1 MAARSAAFFDL
12 DNTMVRGSTLYFLGR
27 AMYQRGFF
35 TKADI
40 SKFVVA
46 NVRFRLTGT
55 EKPEVI
61 ARFQKA
67 ATDFIG
73 GHDVQELYSIGQS
86 VYDDFISPAL
96 INGTIEIAKSHLA
109 EGTEVWLVTAAPEDL
124 AKLIAELLGFTGAI
138 GSKVFIE
145 DGKYTGRLDGKIL
158 HGMEKASAVR
168 ELAASRGFSLLN
180 CHAYSDSSSDFPLLQ
195 SVGTPHAI
203 NPDAKLRIKALA
215 ENWQIHD
222 FRRFRKLNRWLGPA
236 ISRVVALG
244 AWLAP
249 RSKGEK
255 REDQ

>member
-12 DNTMVRGSTLYFLGR
+12 DNTLVRGSTLYFLGR

-73 GHDVQELYSIGQS
+73 GHDVNDIYTIGES
-86 VYDDFISPAL
+86 VYDDYVSPAL
-96 INGTIEIAKSHLA
+96 INGTIELAKQHLK
-109 EGTEVWLVTAAPEDL
+109 EGAEVWLVTAAPEDM
-124 AKLIAELLGFTGAI
+124 AKLIGERLGFTGAI
-138 GSKVFIE
+138 GTKVRIE
-145 DGKYTGRLDGKIL
+145 NGKYTGDLIGKIL
-158 HGMEKASAVR
+158 HGTEKARAVR
-168 ELAASRGFSLLN
+168 ELAAERGFSLSN
-180 CHAYSDSSSDFPLLQ
+180 CHAYSDSASDFPLLQ

-203 NPDAKLRIKALA
+203 NPDARLRIKALA
-215 ENWQIHD
+215 EGWQMHD
-222 FRRFRKLNRWLGPA
+222 FRKFRKLNRLLGPT
-236 ISRVVALG
+236 ISRIVALG
-244 AWLAP
+244 AWLTP
-249 RSKGEK
+249 RSRGDK
-255 REDQ
+255 RSD

>member
-73 GHDVQELYSIGQS
+73 GHDVNEIYTIGQS
-86 VYDDFISPAL
+86 VYDEYVSPAL
-96 INGTIEIAKSHLA
+96 INGTIEIAKKHLT
-109 EGTEVWLVTAAPEDL
+109 EGNEVWLVTAAPEDM
-124 AKLIAELLGFTGAI
+124 AKLIAERLGFTGAI
-138 GSKVFIE
+138 GTKVAIE
-145 DGKYTGRLDGKIL
+145 DGKYLGHLNGKIL
-158 HGMEKASAVR
+158 HGIEKARAVR
-168 ELAASRGFSLLN
+168 ELAAERGFSLNN
-180 CHAYSDSSSDFPLLQ
+180 CHAYSDSASDFPLLQ

-203 NPDAKLRIKALA
+203 NPDARLRIKALA
-215 ENWQIHD
+215 DNWEIID

-236 ISRVVALG
+236 VSRFVALG
-244 AWLAP
+244 ALLTP
-249 RSKGEK
+249 RSRRDKK
-255 REDQ
+255 ND

>member
-61 ARFQKA
+61 SRFQKA

-73 GHDVQELYSIGQS
+73 GHDVKEIYTIAQS
-86 VYDDFISPAL
+86 VYDEFVSPSL
-96 INGTIEIAKSHLA
+96 IQGTIDIAKQHLA
-109 EGTEVWLVTAAPEDL
+109 EGTEVWLVTAAPEDM
-124 AKLIAELLGFTGAI
+124 AKLISDRLGFTGAL
-138 GSKVFIE
+138 GTKVEIE
-145 DGKYTGRLDGKIL
+145 NGKYVGKLNGQIL
-158 HGMEKASAVR
+158 HGVEKARAVR
-168 ELAASRGFSLLN
+168 ELAAERGFSLNN
-180 CHAYSDSSSDFPLLQ
+180 CHAYSDSASDFPLLQ

-203 NPDAKLRIKALA
+203 NPDARLRIKALA
-215 ENWQIHD
+215 ENWEIID
-222 FRRFRKLNRWLGPA
+222 FRRFRKLNRWLGPTV
-236 ISRVVALG
+236 SRFVALG
-244 AWLAP
+244 AWLTP
-249 RSKGEK
+249 RSRGDK
-255 REDQ
+255 RSE

>member
-73 GHDVQELYSIGQS
+73 GHDVKEIYTIGES
-86 VYDDFISPAL
+86 VYDEFVSPAL
-96 INGTIEIAKSHLA
+96 INGTIEIAKKHLA
-109 EGTEVWLVTAAPEDL
+109 EGSEVWLVTAAPEDM
-124 AKLIAELLGFTGAI
+124 AKLIAERLGFTGAI
-138 GSKVFIE
+138 GTKVEIK
-145 DGKYTGRLDGKIL
+145 DGKYTGNLNGKIL
-158 HGMEKASAVR
+158 HGTEKARAVR
-168 ELAASRGFSLLN
+168 ELAAARGYSLNN
-180 CHAYSDSSSDFPLLQ
+180 CHAYSDSASDLPLLH

-203 NPDAKLRIKALA
+203 NPDARLRIKALA
-215 ENWQIHD
+215 ENWQMHD
-222 FRRFRKLNRWLGPA
+222 FRKFRKLNRWLGPA
-236 ISRVVALG
+236 ISRIVALG
-244 AWLAP
+244 ALITP
-249 RSKGEK
+249 RSRGDK
-255 REDQ
+255 RSE

>member
-73 GHDVQELYSIGQS
+73 GHDVNEIYTIGQS
-86 VYDDFISPAL
+86 VYDEFVSPAL
-96 INGTIEIAKSHLA
+96 INGTIQIAKKHLN
-109 EGTEVWLVTAAPEDL
+109 EGTEVWLVTAAPEDM
-124 AKLIAELLGFTGAI
+124 AKLIADRLGFTGAI
-138 GSKVFIE
+138 GTKVAIE
-145 DGKYTGRLDGKIL
+145 NGKYLGKLDGSIL
-158 HGMEKASAVR
+158 HGVEKARAVR
-168 ELAASRGFSLLN
+168 ELAASRGFSLNN
-180 CHAYSDSSSDFPLLQ
+180 CHAYSDSASDFPLLQ

-203 NPDAKLRIKALA
+203 NPDARLRIKALA
-215 ENWQIHD
+215 EKWEIID
-222 FRRFRKLNRWLGPA
+222 FRRFRKLNRWLGPT
-236 ISRVVALG
+236 ISRFVALG
-244 AWLAP
+244 ALLAP
-249 RSKGEK
+249 RSRGDK
-255 REDQ
+255 RSE

>member
-40 SKFVVA
+40 SRFVVA

-73 GHDVQELYSIGQS
+73 GHDVNDIYTIGQS
-86 VYDDFISPAL
+86 VYDEYVSPAL
-96 INGTIEIAKSHLA
+96 INGTIEIAKKHLA
-109 EGTEVWLVTAAPEDL
+109 EGDEVWLVTAAPEDM
-124 AKLIAELLGFTGAI
+124 AKLIADRLGFTGAI
-138 GSKVFIE
+138 GTKVAIE
-145 DGKYTGRLDGKIL
+145 NGKYLGHLNGKIL
-158 HGMEKASAVR
+158 HGIEKAKAVR
-168 ELAASRGFSLLN
+168 ELAAERGFSLNN
-180 CHAYSDSSSDFPLLQ
+180 CHAYSDSASDFPLLQ

-203 NPDAKLRIKALA
+203 NPDARLRIKALA
-215 ENWQIHD
+215 ENWEIID

-236 ISRVVALG
+236 VSRFVALG
-244 AWLAP
+244 ALLTP
-249 RSKGEK
+249 RSRGDK
-255 REDQ
+255 

>member
-73 GHDVQELYSIGQS
+73 GHDVNEIYTIGQS
-86 VYDDFISPAL
+86 VYDEYVSPAL
-96 INGTIEIAKSHLA
+96 INGTIEIAKKHLT
-109 EGTEVWLVTAAPEDL
+109 EGNEVWLVTAAPEDM
-124 AKLIAELLGFTGAI
+124 AKLIAERLGFTGAI
-138 GSKVFIE
+138 GTKVAIE
-145 DGKYTGRLDGKIL
+145 DGKYLGHLNGKIL
-158 HGMEKASAVR
+158 HGIEKARAVR
-168 ELAASRGFSLLN
+168 ELAAERGFSLNN
-180 CHAYSDSSSDFPLLQ
+180 CHAYSDSASDFPLLQ

-203 NPDAKLRIKALA
+203 NPDARLRIKALA
-215 ENWQIHD
+215 ENWEIID

-236 ISRVVALG
+236 VSRFVALG
-244 AWLAP
+244 ALLTP
-249 RSKGEK
+249 RSRRDKK
-255 REDQ
+255 ND

>member
-73 GHDVQELYSIGQS
+73 GHDVNEIYTIAQS
-86 VYDDFISPAL
+86 VYDEFVSPAL
-96 INGTIEIAKSHLA
+96 IQGTIEIAKKHLV
-109 EGTEVWLVTAAPEDL
+109 EGNEVWLVTAAPEDM
-124 AKLIAELLGFTGAI
+124 AKLIADRLGFTGAI
-138 GSKVFIE
+138 GTKVAIA
-145 DGKYTGRLDGKIL
+145 DGKYLGHLNGKIL
-158 HGMEKASAVR
+158 HGIEKARAVR
-168 ELAASRGFSLLN
+168 ELAAERGFSLNN
-180 CHAYSDSSSDFPLLQ
+180 CHAYSDSASDFPLLQ
-195 SVGTPHAI
+195 AVGTPHAI
-203 NPDAKLRIKALA
+203 NPDARLRIKALA
-215 ENWQIHD
+215 ENWEIVD
-222 FRRFRKLNRWLGPA
+222 FRKFRKLNRWLGPTV
-236 ISRVVALG
+236 SRFVALG
-244 AWLAP
+244 AWLTP
-249 RSKGEK
+249 RSKGDRKGE
-255 REDQ
+255 

>member
-61 ARFQKA
+61 SRFQKA

-73 GHDVQELYSIGQS
+73 GHDVKEIYTIAQS
-86 VYDDFISPAL
+86 VYDEFVSPSL
-96 INGTIEIAKSHLA
+96 IQGTIDIAKQHLA
-109 EGTEVWLVTAAPEDL
+109 EGTEVWLVTAAPEDM
-124 AKLIAELLGFTGAI
+124 AKLISDRLGFTGAL
-138 GSKVFIE
+138 GTKVEIE
-145 DGKYTGRLDGKIL
+145 NGKYVGKLNGQIL
-158 HGMEKASAVR
+158 HGVEKARAVR
-168 ELAASRGFSLLN
+168 ELAAERGFSLNN
-180 CHAYSDSSSDFPLLQ
+180 CHAYSDSASDFPLLQ

-203 NPDAKLRIKALA
+203 NPDTRLRIKALA
-215 ENWQIHD
+215 ENWEIID
-222 FRRFRKLNRWLGPA
+222 FRRFRKLNRWLGPTV
-236 ISRVVALG
+236 SRFVALG
-244 AWLAP
+244 AWLTP
-249 RSKGEK
+249 RSRGDK
-255 REDQ
+255 RSE

>member
-61 ARFQKA
+61 ERFQKA

-73 GHDVQELYSIGQS
+73 GHEVNEIYTIAQS
-86 VYDDFISPAL
+86 VYDEYVSPAL
-96 INGTIEIAKSHLA
+96 IQGTIEIAKKHLA
-109 EGTEVWLVTAAPEDL
+109 EGNEVWLVTAAPEDM
-124 AKLIAELLGFTGAI
+124 AKLIADRLGFTGAI
-138 GSKVFIE
+138 GTKVAIE
-145 DGKYTGRLDGKIL
+145 DGKYLGHLNGKIL
-158 HGMEKASAVR
+158 HGVEKARAVR
-168 ELAASRGFSLLN
+168 ELAAERGFSLNN
-180 CHAYSDSSSDFPLLQ
+180 CHAYSDSASDFPLLQ

-203 NPDAKLRIKALA
+203 NPDARLRIKALA
-215 ENWQIHD
+215 EKWEIVD
-222 FRRFRKLNRWLGPA
+222 FRKFRKLNRWLGPTV
-236 ISRVVALG
+236 SRFVALG
-244 AWLAP
+244 AWLTP
-249 RSKGEK
+249 RSRGDKKG
-255 REDQ
+255 D

>member
-61 ARFQKA
+61 SRFQKA

-73 GHDVQELYSIGQS
+73 GHDVKEIYTIAQS
-86 VYDDFISPAL
+86 VYDEFVSPAL
-96 INGTIEIAKSHLA
+96 IQGTIDIAKQHLA
-109 EGTEVWLVTAAPEDL
+109 EGTEVWLVTAAPEDM
-124 AKLIAELLGFTGAI
+124 AKLISDRLGFTGAL
-138 GSKVFIE
+138 GTKVEIE
-145 DGKYTGRLDGKIL
+145 NGKYVGKLNGQIL
-158 HGMEKASAVR
+158 HGVEKARAVR
-168 ELAASRGFSLLN
+168 ELAAERGFSLNN
-180 CHAYSDSSSDFPLLQ
+180 CHAYSDSASDFPLLQ

-203 NPDAKLRIKALA
+203 NPDARLRIKALA
-215 ENWQIHD
+215 ENWEIID
-222 FRRFRKLNRWLGPA
+222 FRRFRKLNRWLGPTV
-236 ISRVVALG
+236 SSFVALG
-244 AWLAP
+244 AWLTP
-249 RSKGEK
+249 RSRGDK
-255 REDQ
+255 RSE

>member
-73 GHDVQELYSIGQS
+73 GHDVNEIYTIAQS
-86 VYDDFISPAL
+86 VYDEFVSPAL
-96 INGTIEIAKSHLA
+96 IQGTIEIAKKHLA
-109 EGTEVWLVTAAPEDL
+109 EGNEVWLVTAAPEDM
-124 AKLIAELLGFTGAI
+124 AKLIADRLGFTGAI
-138 GSKVFIE
+138 GTKVAIA
-145 DGKYTGRLDGKIL
+145 DGKYLGHLNGKIL
-158 HGMEKASAVR
+158 HGIEKARAVR
-168 ELAASRGFSLLN
+168 ELAAERGFSLNN
-180 CHAYSDSSSDFPLLQ
+180 CHAYSDSASDFPLLQ
-195 SVGTPHAI
+195 AVGTPHAI
-203 NPDAKLRIKALA
+203 NPDARLRIKALA
-215 ENWQIHD
+215 ENWEIVD
-222 FRRFRKLNRWLGPA
+222 FRKFRKLNRWLGPTV
-236 ISRVVALG
+236 SRFVALG
-244 AWLAP
+244 AWLTP
-249 RSKGEK
+249 RSKGDRKGE
-255 REDQ
+255 

>member
-61 ARFQKA
+61 SRFQKA

-73 GHDVQELYSIGQS
+73 GHDVNEIYTIAQS
-86 VYDDFISPAL
+86 VYDEFVSPAL
-96 INGTIEIAKSHLA
+96 IQGTIEIARKHLN
-109 EGTEVWLVTAAPEDL
+109 EGTEVWLVTAAPEDM
-124 AKLIAELLGFTGAI
+124 AKLIADRLGFTGAI
-138 GSKVFIE
+138 GTKVAIE
-145 DGKYTGRLDGKIL
+145 DGKYLGSLNGKIL
-158 HGMEKASAVR
+158 HGVEKARAVR
-168 ELAASRGFSLLN
+168 ELAAERGFSLNN
-180 CHAYSDSSSDFPLLQ
+180 CHAYSDSASDFPLLQ

-203 NPDAKLRIKALA
+203 NPDARLRIKALA
-215 ENWQIHD
+215 ENWELLD
-222 FRRFRKLNRWLGPA
+222 FRKFRKLNRWLGPA
-236 ISRVVALG
+236 ISRLVALG
-244 AWLAP
+244 ALLTP
-249 RSKGEK
+249 RSRGDKK
-255 REDQ
+255 SD

>member
-55 EKPEVI
+55 EKPDVI
-61 ARFQKA
+61 ARYQKA

-73 GHDVQELYSIGQS
+73 GHDVKELHAIGDS
-86 VYDDFISPAL
+86 VYDEFVSPAL
-96 INGTIEIAKSHLA
+96 IQGTIEIAQQHLS
-109 EGTEVWLVTAAPEDL
+109 EGSEVWLVTAAPDDM
-124 AKLIAELLGFTGAI
+124 AKLIANRLGFTGAI
-138 GSKVFIE
+138 GSKAEVK
-145 DGKYTGRLDGKIL
+145 DGKYTGQLNGKIL
-158 HGMEKASAVR
+158 HGTEKARAVR
-168 ELAASRGFSLLN
+168 ELAAERGFSLNN
-180 CHAYSDSSSDFPLLQ
+180 CHAYSDSASDLPLLQ

-203 NPDAKLRIKALA
+203 NPDARLRIKALA

-236 ISRVVALG
+236 VSRFVALG
-244 AWLAP
+244 AYITP
-249 RSKGEK
+249 RSRGDK
-255 REDQ
+255 RSD

>member
-61 ARFQKA
+61 SRFQKA

-73 GHDVQELYSIGQS
+73 GHDVKEIYTIAQS
-86 VYDDFISPAL
+86 VYDEFVSPAL
-96 INGTIEIAKSHLA
+96 IQGTIDIAKQHLA
-109 EGTEVWLVTAAPEDL
+109 EGTEVWLVTAAPEDM
-124 AKLIAELLGFTGAI
+124 AKLISDRLGFTGAL
-138 GSKVFIE
+138 GTKVEIE
-145 DGKYTGRLDGKIL
+145 NGKYVGKLNGQIL
-158 HGMEKASAVR
+158 HGVEKARAVR
-168 ELAASRGFSLLN
+168 ELAAERGFSLNN
-180 CHAYSDSSSDFPLLQ
+180 CHAYSDSASDFPLLQ

-203 NPDAKLRIKALA
+203 NPDARLRIKALA
-215 ENWQIHD
+215 ENWEIID
-222 FRRFRKLNRWLGPA
+222 FRRFRKLNRWLGPTV
-236 ISRVVALG
+236 SRFVALG
-244 AWLAP
+244 AWLTP
-249 RSKGEK
+249 RSRGDK
-255 REDQ
+255 RSE

>member
-73 GHDVQELYSIGQS
+73 GHDVNEIYTIGQS
-86 VYDDFISPAL
+86 VYDEFVSPAL
-96 INGTIEIAKSHLA
+96 INGTIEIAKKHLG
-109 EGTEVWLVTAAPEDL
+109 EGTEVWLVTAAPEDM
-124 AKLIAELLGFTGAI
+124 AKLIAERLGFTGAI
-138 GSKVFIE
+138 GTKVAIE
-145 DGKYTGRLDGKIL
+145 NGKYLGRLDGSIL
-158 HGMEKASAVR
+158 HGVEKARAVR
-168 ELAASRGFSLLN
+168 ELAASRGFSLNN
-180 CHAYSDSSSDFPLLQ
+180 CHAYSDSASDFPLLQ

-203 NPDAKLRIKALA
+203 NPDARLRIKALA
-215 ENWQIHD
+215 EKWEIID
-222 FRRFRKLNRWLGPA
+222 FRRFRKLNRWLGPT
-236 ISRVVALG
+236 ISRFVALG

-249 RSKGEK
+249 RSRGDKKSE
-255 REDQ
+255 

>member
-61 ARFQKA
+61 SRFQKA

-73 GHDVQELYSIGQS
+73 GHDVKEIYTIAQS
-86 VYDDFISPAL
+86 VYDEFVSSAL
-96 INGTIEIAKSHLA
+96 IQGTIDIAKQHLA
-109 EGTEVWLVTAAPEDL
+109 EGTEVWLVTAAPEDM
-124 AKLIAELLGFTGAI
+124 AKLISDRLGFTGAL
-138 GSKVFIE
+138 GTKVEIE
-145 DGKYTGRLDGKIL
+145 NGKYVGKLNGQIL
-158 HGMEKASAVR
+158 HGIEKARAVR
-168 ELAASRGFSLLN
+168 ELAAERGFSLNN
-180 CHAYSDSSSDFPLLQ
+180 CHAYSDSASDFPLLQ

-203 NPDAKLRIKALA
+203 NPDARLRIKALA
-215 ENWQIHD
+215 ENWEIID
-222 FRRFRKLNRWLGPA
+222 FRRFRKLNRWLGPTV
-236 ISRVVALG
+236 SRFVALG
-244 AWLAP
+244 AWLTP
-249 RSKGEK
+249 RSRGDK
-255 REDQ
+255 RSE

>member
-61 ARFQKA
+61 SRFQKA

-73 GHDVQELYSIGQS
+73 GHDVKEIYTIAQS
-86 VYDDFISPAL
+86 VYDEFVSPAL
-96 INGTIEIAKSHLA
+96 IQGTIDIAKQHLA
-109 EGTEVWLVTAAPEDL
+109 EGTEVWLVTAAPEDM
-124 AKLIAELLGFTGAI
+124 AKLISDRLGFTGAL
-138 GSKVFIE
+138 GTKVEIE
-145 DGKYTGRLDGKIL
+145 NGKYVGKLNGQIL
-158 HGMEKASAVR
+158 HGIEKARAVR
-168 ELAASRGFSLLN
+168 ELAAERGFSLNN
-180 CHAYSDSSSDFPLLQ
+180 CHAYSDSASDFPLLQ

-203 NPDAKLRIKALA
+203 NPDARLRIKALA
-215 ENWQIHD
+215 ENWEIID
-222 FRRFRKLNRWLGPA
+222 FRRFRKLNRWLGPTV
-236 ISRVVALG
+236 SRFVALG
-244 AWLAP
+244 AWLTP
-249 RSKGEK
+249 RSRGDK
-255 REDQ
+255 RSE

>member
-27 AMYQRGFF
+27 AMYHRGFF

-73 GHDVQELYSIGQS
+73 GHDVNEIYTIGQS
-86 VYDDFISPAL
+86 VYDEYVSPAL
-96 INGTIEIAKSHLA
+96 INGTIEIAKKHLA
-109 EGTEVWLVTAAPEDL
+109 EGNEVWLVTAAPEDM
-124 AKLIAELLGFTGAI
+124 AKLIAERLGFTGAI
-138 GSKVFIE
+138 GTKVAIE
-145 DGKYTGRLDGKIL
+145 DGKYLGRLNGKIL
-158 HGMEKASAVR
+158 HGVEKARAVR
-168 ELAASRGFSLLN
+168 ELAAERGFSLNN
-180 CHAYSDSSSDFPLLQ
+180 CHAYSDSASDFPLLQ

-203 NPDAKLRIKALA
+203 NPDARLRIKALA
-215 ENWQIHD
+215 EKWEIID

-236 ISRVVALG
+236 VSRFVALG
-244 AWLAP
+244 ALITP
-249 RSKGEK
+249 RSRRDKK
-255 REDQ
+255 ND

>member
-73 GHDVQELYSIGQS
+73 GHDVNEIYTIAQS
-86 VYDDFISPAL
+86 VYDEFVSPAL
-96 INGTIEIAKSHLA
+96 IQGTIEIAKKHLV
-109 EGTEVWLVTAAPEDL
+109 EGNEVWLVTAAPEDM
-124 AKLIAELLGFTGAI
+124 AKLIADRLGFTGAI
-138 GSKVFIE
+138 GTKVAIE
-145 DGKYTGRLDGKIL
+145 DGKYLGHLNGKIL
-158 HGMEKASAVR
+158 HGIEKARAVR
-168 ELAASRGFSLLN
+168 ELAAERGFSLNN
-180 CHAYSDSSSDFPLLQ
+180 CHAYSDSASDFPLLQ
-195 SVGTPHAI
+195 AVGTPHAI
-203 NPDAKLRIKALA
+203 NPDARLRIKALA
-215 ENWQIHD
+215 ENWEIVD
-222 FRRFRKLNRWLGPA
+222 FRKFRKLNRWLGPTV
-236 ISRVVALG
+236 SRFVALG
-244 AWLAP
+244 ALLTP
-249 RSKGEK
+249 RSKGDRKGE
-255 REDQ
+255 